1 MRMPSPLFLQSSG
14 ERGCTMWVVARRC
27 YHGPGKSTRQS
38 LETNAC
44 QYSLTGGCMGVRR
57 ARGRERTLGARCAR
71 DSISQPRE
79 LPRLHCGEHVWTWIT
94 RTTNPTNVLGSG
106 WWAAEN
112 ERGLEARLKLCCGWR
127 FGIRPRRPR
136 REDLATRQVSAL
148 GDSPLCTVIVLQI
161 LVFS

>member
-1 MRMPSPLFLQSSG
+1 MSKDPREASADQLVIVG
-14 ERGCTMWVVARRC
+14 ER
-27 YHGPGKSTRQS
+27 
-38 LETNAC
+38 NFN
-44 QYSLTGGCMGVRR
+44 R
-57 ARGRERTLGARCAR
+57 AEGGREG
-71 DSISQPRE
+71 
-79 LPRLHCGEHVWTWIT
+79 
-94 RTTNPTNVLGSG
+94 
-106 WWAAEN
+106 AAEN